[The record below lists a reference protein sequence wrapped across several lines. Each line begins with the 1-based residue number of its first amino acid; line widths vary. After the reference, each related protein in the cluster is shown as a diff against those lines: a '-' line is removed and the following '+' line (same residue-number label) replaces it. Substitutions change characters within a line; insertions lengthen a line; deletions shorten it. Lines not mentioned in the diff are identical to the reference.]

1 MSKWYILSPFKVLV
15 QELVLLPNYWQFFSQ
30 VLLKIAK
37 NLVFVPRITTTFA
50 VKLRIITG
58 FLEHVANKFVNIPK
72 FLVKVA
78 NLMAKNCRAIQL
90 TNSKLACFANFLY
103 FFATYFAHF
112 AKLFVKISNNLC
124 LLWVNFPTK
133 KLAIIAKNF
142 AKGKNVT
149 QLFGNYLG
157 CLML

>member
-1 MSKWYILSPFKVLV
+1 MAIFQPGPFENCQKFGICSK
-15 QELVLLPNYWQFFSQ
+15 NYDNICHKIENYYRFFGTCCKQVCKHSQ
-30 VLLKIAK
+30 IS
-37 NLVFVPRITTTFA
+37 
-50 VKLRIITG
+50 G
-58 FLEHVANKFVNIPK
+58 
-72 FLVKVA
+72 KVA

-103 FFATYFAHF
+103 FFAKYFADF

-157 CLML
+157 CLIL